1 MATAD
6 EPPER
11 DVKDFRYQ
19 QLCRFQIDDGNS
31 PVRGKSP
38 QLVAASSKYGVI
50 FVGTSNGFKVI
61 QTSELSR
68 IDREHAKD
76 RTKIIVKEYPCHAS
90 IELSAPPSLLA
101 LSCDSLSLAVV
112 VESEDLSQVY
122 IYDTRSFVSQ
132 GNQSQPFLRIRLNCG
147 LSDLAWNPENPTM
160 LVCVMEDGSVSIFEA
175 GDNLSIKATIPA
187 QAKATCVCWS
197 PKGKQL
203 VVGQNDGLLAQYDQ
217 ALVKKKEW
225 TCPNILSGQQ
235 RVVGI
240 IWLSTFSFMVA
251 YIAENADASDQPTV
265 VLITGSKEAPPRYT
279 SLEDPCYGGGEER
292 LKKFFFH
299 YIPAWEMITAT
310 SSTAIEIAVLGK
322 HFDNKTSME
331 RWNLEDSA
339 RAEIPMTADH
349 CEAYTMGVAID
360 FSSQM
365 PLPLTEETMLPP
377 CPIFLVLSS
386 EGILIPFYMVY
397 THPETPVLTS
407 SPAVLS
413 VDGGR
418 QSKASPVVTGTQSSA
433 GIQPTQPSAPAGP
446 SFQFVSTKPAPT
458 ATTSPF
464 SFTSSTTAPPT
475 VTPAASQATSTTG
488 FGISSSQST
497 GFNFGAKPTSTTT
510 SESSSTKP
518 SMFGTPSSEPTSTK
532 PSIFGTQTSGAS
544 LFGSKPSSDSSAP
557 KQSMFGVPAGSG
569 SVLGTSGTGT
579 SEPSSTKQGLFGTS
593 VGGTSSFGSTPKT
606 TPTAAPTSVF
616 SAAPAGT
623 GSGFSF
629 SATPAGNSTSST
641 PATSSTSSTPI
652 LFNFAKPSGGIVSS
666 SAPPA
671 SSNVQTS
678 LFSTPVASK
687 SFSSTTSS
695 NETGYK
701 PGSGLG
707 GVTPGNNLPQRQP
720 TGGAGRLEASK
731 QGSQQ
736 SQPQPNVSQEGSKHK
751 TVQPRVASS
760 QSQQSQQEEETVD
773 STYTKSIMEEMTHF
787 EEELKQFRN
796 KTLSNKVAVGDV
808 REMEK
813 LKKKTEEMTKFNEE
827 VKKLTKDQT
836 KEIEDTKSLL
846 LDSYSMIEECKM
858 REQRNTDPKYI
869 HLLKSKTLDPAN
881 QERLRALQQKYQ
893 ILDRG
898 LRECDTILDNQWQ
911 EYQNKNKKHARISTP
926 TTDLIYRSI
935 KSNRNVILHQN
946 LELSDLESKLKQ
958 LKIYNKTSSWQDTF
972 NESRSAEL
980 SSLADSLLESKSAPL
995 SSSKVTETTSPQ
1007 KMARLREHLSR
1018 RSVPRIKS
1026 TRPENL
1032 SMSRIV
1038 TASPVASRTQ
1048 QRAPAVQN
1056 EAPVTNGFKGQQQ
1069 FGQPNV
1075 RPQYQTSSIQQQ
1087 ARSLTGSSIRFQ
1099 QTKPAYMN
1107 VGQSGMTISG
1117 DRNQSGGRFEGQPR
1131 MTEGFNA
1138 VKRSYGV
1145 LPPDDLRQTLS
1156 GIEDITP
1163 PSSTGY
1169 EEDEE
1174 DDETE
1179 TETNDD
1185 EEGFGSQYNIP
1196 SQESSDSET
1205 EIQGSGKVTST
1216 PLSSVR
1222 PDMPKSSPVV
1232 TSRNLF
1238 GSPKP
1243 SDGSTAAKSFSF
1255 GGTDTTKGFSFGGST
1270 DSTGGAIPK
1279 SSNGFAFKSNAATAT
1294 NLSEKVSSASSSKT
1308 SSTPSTGYNF
1318 GQTGSSKFGQTGTS
1332 TFGSESFS
1340 TTTGS
1345 SAGFDFTAGR
1355 KTDETKKDN
1364 STSDLGG
1371 GESTADV
1378 SKSASKLSLDGTTFT
1393 AKPTGSSFS
1402 FSGGAS
1408 SSQNITGLFGSKHNV
1423 QKTSSSDS
1431 TTKSKETVEGPTNEN
1446 KPASG
1451 FSFSQS
1457 FGSIPPTGSS
1467 GVDTTPKT
1475 SKDTGSG
1482 QGVTT
1487 PNQQPSSS
1495 VSRSLFGSPTTGAP
1509 SPVISHATSSDDPKI
1524 SSTGVFGTSSSSE
1537 TGLFGKPAV
1546 SQSVSSTSNSTG
1558 LFGKP
1563 QVSQSVSSTSNST
1576 GLFGKPVV
1584 SQSESSTSNN
1594 TGLFGK
1600 KLSTDGQTPTVTSS
1614 ETTASSETLNQQKEK
1629 SEETVTSSSGVTDE
1643 VSGSNV
1649 PPSNATGGGLFGQ
1662 TSSATT
1668 GMFGQTTS
1676 AAGTGLFG
1684 QTTTT
1689 GASFGQSSS
1698 AASTIAPFG
1707 QGTTT
1712 STTSPFGQTST
1723 TTDENLFLQQP
1734 SSTPSSL
1741 FGQTPSTTS
1750 SGGLFGQTTT
1760 SSAGLFGQPSSSS
1773 SGLFGQPASSSGG
1786 LFGQTTSATSS
1797 GGLFGKPTSTPSS
1810 GGLFGQSTST
1820 PTSGGMFGQTT
1831 SSPAGGLFGQPASS
1845 AGTSV
1850 FGQTASP
1857 AGTSVFGQPVSS
1869 TGTSVFGQPA
1879 SSGSSGFGQP
1889 ASPGGTSVFGQT
1901 VSSGSSGFGQPASS
1915 AGTSVFGQPVSSG
1928 SSGFGQTSGFGQKTT
1943 APGFGQTA
1951 FGQTAFGQTSS
1962 SFGGTATTSSSGG
1975 GGVFGGSS
1983 FGGLGGQPSAERA
1996 NTNVFGSSSFGT
2008 TTTSSAGSIFGN
2020 QGSSTFGAKST
2031 SGFGGVGGFTSGGGS
2046 VAASGFGVAAQ
2057 QTSPSGFGAPAAF
2070 GGSPS
2075 FGTAPAF
2082 GTSQAFGSSPTTFG
2096 GSGGTGFGSQP
2107 VFGNPVGG
2115 NTMFGGSPQQG
2126 QAAGFAGYGGTGSSP
2141 TFEALAGSSNVPT
2154 FGALSQQQS
2163 PGGGFGGQGGGG
2175 GGFGSTQQQ
2184 PGFGQTTP
2192 PSNPSFSGYRS

>member
-1 MATAD
+1 MATAG
-6 EPPER
+6 ELPPER

-31 PVRGKSP
+31 PVEGKSP

-50 FVGTSNGFKVI
+50 FVGTSKGFKVI

-76 RTKIIVKEYPCHAS
+76 RTKIIVKEYPCLAS

-112 VESEDLSQVY
+112 VESADLSQVY

-132 GNQSQPFLRIRLNCG
+132 GDQAPPFLRIRLNCG
-147 LSDLAWNPENPTM
+147 LADLAWNPENPTM

-175 GDNLSIKATIPA
+175 GDNLNIKATVPA

-203 VVGQNDGLLAQYDQ
+203 VVGQHDGLLAQYDQ

-225 TCPNILSGQQ
+225 TCPNILSGPQ

-251 YIAENADASDQPTV
+251 YIADNADASDQPTV
-265 VLITGSKEAPPRYT
+265 VLITGSKEAPPKYT

-322 HFDNKTSME
+322 HFDNKTIME

-365 PLPLTEETMLPP
+365 PLPLSEETTLPP
-377 CPIFLVLSS
+377 CPILLVLSS

-397 THPETPVLTS
+397 THSETPVLTS
-407 SPAVLS
+407 AAAVLS
-413 VDGGR
+413 AEGAR
-418 QSKASPVVTGTQSSA
+418 KPKASSVAPGTQPSA
-433 GIQPTQPSAPAGP
+433 GIQQTQPSVPAGP

-458 ATTSPF
+458 GTASPF
-464 SFTSSTTAPPT
+464 SFTSSTMAPPT
-475 VTPAASQATSTTG
+475 VTPAASQDKSAATSSSG
-488 FGISSSQST
+488 FGISTPQST
-497 GFNFGAKPTSTTT
+497 GFNFGAKPTSTST

-518 SMFGTPSSEPTSTK
+518 SSFGTPSSEPTSTK
-532 PSIFGTQTSGAS
+532 PSIFGTQASGAS
-544 LFGSKPSSDSSAP
+544 IFGSTPSSNPSAT
-557 KQSMFGVPAGSG
+557 KQSMFGVPAGNG

-579 SEPSSTKQGLFGTS
+579 SESSSTKQGLFGTS
-593 VGGTSSFGSTPKT
+593 VGGTSIFGSTPKT
-606 TPTAAPTSVF
+606 TPTAAPTSIF
-616 SAAPAGT
+616 SAAPTGT

-629 SATPAGNSTSST
+629 SATLASNSTSST
-641 PATSSTSSTPI
+641 LASSSTSSTPI
-652 LFNFAKPSGGIVSS
+652 SFNFAKPSGGTVSS

-671 SSNVQTS
+671 SSNVQTP

-687 SFSSTTSS
+687 SFSTPASS

-701 PGSGLG
+701 LGPGLG
-707 GVTPGNNLPQRQP
+707 GVTPGNTLLPKQP
-720 TGGAGRLEASK
+720 TGGPGKPEVSK

-736 SQPQPNVSQEGSKHK
+736 SQPQPNVKTEESKHK
-751 TVQPRVASS
+751 TVQPRVPSSQSQQSQPRVPSS

-796 KTLSNKVAVGDV
+796 RTLSHKVAVGDI

-813 LKKKTEEMTKFNEE
+813 LKKTTEEMTKFNEE

-869 HLLKSKTLDPAN
+869 HLLRSKTLDPAN
-881 QERLRALQQKYQ
+881 QERLRSLQQKYQ

-911 EYQNKNKKHARISTP
+911 EYQNKNKRHARINTP

-995 SSSKVTETTSPQ
+995 SSSKITETTSPQ

-1038 TASPVASRTQ
+1038 TVETVASRNQ
-1048 QRAPAVQN
+1048 QKAPPVQN
-1056 EAPVTNGFKGQQQ
+1056 EAPVTNGFKVQQQ
-1069 FGQPNV
+1069 FDQPDV

-1087 ARSLTGSSIRFQ
+1087 ARSLTGSAIRFQ
-1099 QTKPAYMN
+1099 QTKPANMN
-1107 VGQSGMTISG
+1107 FGQSGMTVSG
-1117 DRNQSGGRFEGQPR
+1117 DRNQSGGRFESQPR

-1145 LPPDDLRQTLS
+1145 LPPDDLRPTLS

-1174 DDETE
+1174 DEETE

-1185 EEGFGSQYNIP
+1185 EEGFGPQYNIP
-1196 SQESSDSET
+1196 SEESSDSET
-1205 EIQGSGKVTST
+1205 EVLGSGKVTST

-1243 SDGSTAAKSFSF
+1243 SDVSTTTKPFSF
-1255 GGTDTTKGFSFGGST
+1255 GGTDTTKGFSFGGSA
-1270 DSTGGAIPK
+1270 DSNGGAIPK
-1279 SSNGFAFKSNAATAT
+1279 NPNGFAFKSNASIATGLA
-1294 NLSEKVSSASSSKT
+1294 EKVSSTSSST
-1308 SSTPSTGYNF
+1308 TNNIPSTGY
-1318 GQTGSSKFGQTGTS
+1318 KFGQTGTS
-1332 TFGSESFS
+1332 AFGSESFS

-1345 SAGFDFTAGR
+1345 SAGFDFSAGR
-1355 KTDETKKDN
+1355 KTDETKNDK

-1378 SKSASKLSLDGTTFT
+1378 SKSASQLSLDGTTIT

-1402 FSGGAS
+1402 FSAGAS

-1423 QKTSSSDS
+1423 QKTSSSES
-1431 TTKSKETVEGPTNEN
+1431 TTKSKETVEVATNEN
-1446 KPASG
+1446 KPVSG

-1475 SKDTGSG
+1475 SKETGCK
-1482 QGVTT
+1482 QGETT
-1487 PNQQPSSS
+1487 QKEQPSSS
-1495 VSRSLFGSPTTGAP
+1495 VSRSLFGSPDTGAT
-1509 SPVISHATSSDDPKI
+1509 SSVLGQATSSDDPKI
-1524 SSTGVFGTSSSSE
+1524 SSTGTGIFGTSSSSE
-1537 TGLFGKPAV
+1537 TGLFGKTAVSHSVSSTSNNTGLFGKTAV
-1546 SQSVSSTSNSTG
+1546 SQSVSSTSNNTG
-1558 LFGKP
+1558 LFGKTA
-1563 QVSQSVSSTSNST
+1563 VSQSV
-1576 GLFGKPVV
+1576 
-1584 SQSESSTSNN
+1584 SSTSNN

-1600 KLSTDGQTPTVTSS
+1600 KVSTDGQTPTTTVTSS
-1614 ETTASSETLNQQKEK
+1614 EATANSETLNQQKEE
-1629 SEETVTSSSGVTDE
+1629 SEETVTTSSAVTDE
-1643 VSGSNV
+1643 ISGSNV
-1649 PPSNATGGGLFGQ
+1649 PATTSNASGGGLFGQ

-1668 GMFGQTTS
+1668 GIFGQTTS

-1684 QTTTT
+1684 QKPALGLFGQTTTT
-1689 GASFGQSSS
+1689 GTLFGQSSS

-1712 STTSPFGQTST
+1712 STSSPFGQTST
-1723 TTDENLFLQQP
+1723 TTAENLFLQKS

-1750 SGGLFGQTTT
+1750 SNGLFGQTTNSSSGGLFGQTTT
-1760 SSAGLFGQPSSSS
+1760 TSTGLFGQPSSSS

-1786 LFGQTTSATSS
+1786 LFGQTTSPTSS
-1797 GGLFGKPTSTPSS
+1797 GGLFGQTTSATSSGGIFGQPTSTPSS

-1820 PTSGGMFGQTT
+1820 PSSGGMFGQTT

-1850 FGQTASP
+1850 FGQP
-1857 AGTSVFGQPVSS
+1857 AGTSVFGQPTSS
-1869 TGTSVFGQPA
+1869 AGTSVFGQPA
-1879 SSGSSGFGQP
+1879 
-1889 ASPGGTSVFGQT
+1889 GTSVFGQPT
-1901 VSSGSSGFGQPASS
+1901 SST
-1915 AGTSVFGQPVSSG
+1915 GTSVFGQPVSSG
-1928 SSGFGQTSGFGQKTT
+1928 SSGFGQTSAFGQKTT

-1975 GGVFGGSS
+1975 GIFGGSS
-1983 FGGLGGQPSAERA
+1983 FGGLGGQPSTERA
-1996 NTNVFGSSSFGT
+1996 NTNVFGSTSFGT
-2008 TTTSSAGSIFGN
+2008 TTTSSTGSIFGN
-2020 QGSSTFGAKST
+2020 QGSSTFGAKSSST
-2031 SGFGGVGGFTSGGGS
+2031 FGGVGGFTSGGGS
-2046 VAASGFGVAAQ
+2046 VAASGFGVASQ

-2082 GTSQAFGSSPTTFG
+2082 GTSQAFGSSPTFG
-2096 GSGGTGFGSQP
+2096 GSGATGFGSQP

-2115 NTMFGGSPQQG
+2115 NTMFGSPQPG
-2126 QAAGFAGYGGTGSSP
+2126 QSAGFAGYGGTGSSP
-2141 TFEALAGSSNVPT
+2141 TFEALAGRSHVPIFASVLLYT
-2154 FGALSQQQS
+2154 
-2163 PGGGFGGQGGGG
+2163 
-2175 GGFGSTQQQ
+2175 
-2184 PGFGQTTP
+2184 
-2192 PSNPSFSGYRS
+2192 